1 MIRKKALI
9 NGGDFSEPSIIL
21 SRLLEALC
29 RSLKAPSTSR
39 LEAARSIR

>member
-21 SRLLEALC
+21 SRLLGALC
-29 RSLKAPSTSR
+29 RSLKAASTSG
-39 LEAARSIR
+39 LDVARSIR